1 MPTSLAIEG
10 KRLSKE
16 RNIAE
21 ALNHFVSVGPKLAD
35 QIEQNSNT
43 EKVCRCSRA
52 LVQHEKAATFLTY

>member
-1 MPTSLAIEG
+1 MRQTINKVLERSSGSAMPTSLAIEG

-43 EKVCRCSRA
+43 EKVCW
-52 LVQHEKAATFLTY
+52 Y